1 MGWEAVVVG
10 LLAGVVAGLAFGR
23 WGRGGDGVGAGREL
37 DRRLAGISDSLDRRL
52 VDLDRRLYLGLDSV
66 QDAQAR
72 AADTAAQVRE
82 RVAVVAGVAEQVL
95 EQARGLSRLEDLLR
109 PPQARGAVGEL
120 LLEQLLA
127 QGLPHGAYRTQHVFR
142 SGARV
147 DAVLVVG
154 EAMVAVDSKFPLEA
168 FARMSVSA
176 DGDAARTLHRRAF
189 VRDARRH
196 VDAIADKY
204 ICPDEG
210 TYDFALCYLPSEA
223 VFYEFLREDPVGD
236 SCWRY
241 AVERRVFPASPTT
254 LYAYLVS
261 IGVGLKGLR
270 VEENARRV
278 LDALAALRG
287 DLDGFRTH
295 FELVGRHLGRA
306 KDRWQDAAHR
316 LDRFDGR
323 LAEASGR
330 ATDLDRG
337 LPEPEAEPGGTG
349 GRGSREPAEPG
360 QGHGGPGDE
369 EEQAGGGEDHRD
381 LLLLL
386 DEADLGAELPI
397 DLLEV
402 AVAGGGE
409 EAGPGGL
416 GDPLQ
421 GEGVGR
427 DRDPAQVA
435 GLIGHVDHPPVGA
448 ERDGEHRHPELP
460 WRRRPPPSAGSGP
473 GCWPRPT
480 AAARPAAPRRRRLVG
495 RRAGRRPGRSCRSR
509 AASAAA

>member
-1 MGWEAVVVG
+1 VLLTGPFGGLTEDVREFLDLPDAAQLGFVFAAGGKASTGATGRRVPSWGAFDIPARMSPSPAWFALTGTTPALIAAAAMSGSRAPCFARGGQRQLAGRLSQGVGSVPANSDPYGEAGRVGWEAVVIG
-10 LLAGVVAGLAFGR
+10 LLAGAVAGLAFGR
-23 WGRGGDGVGAGREL
+23 WGRPGDGGGGREL
-37 DRRLAGISDSLDRRL
+37 DRRLAGISDNLDRRL

-82 RVAVVAGVAEQVL
+82 RVAMVAGVAEQVL

-109 PPQARGAVGEL
+109 PPQARGALGEL

-127 QGLPHGAYRTQHVFR
+127 QGLPNTAYRTQHVFR

-154 EAMVAVDSKFPLEA
+154 EAMVAVDSKFPLDA
-168 FARMSVSA
+168 FARMSTAA

-223 VFYEFLREDPVGD
+223 VFYEFLREDPPGD

-306 KDRWQDAAHR
+306 RDRWQDAAHR

-323 LAEASGR
+323 LAEAAGR

-337 LPEPEAEPGGTG
+337 LPEPGPEAETGTG
-349 GRGSREPAEPG
+349 LTGTG
-360 QGHGGPGDE
+360 
-369 EEQAGGGEDHRD
+369 
-381 LLLLL
+381 
-386 DEADLGAELPI
+386 
-397 DLLEV
+397 
-402 AVAGGGE
+402 
-409 EAGPGGL
+409 
-416 GDPLQ
+416 
-421 GEGVGR
+421 
-427 DRDPAQVA
+427 
-435 GLIGHVDHPPVGA
+435 
-448 ERDGEHRHPELP
+448 
-460 WRRRPPPSAGSGP
+460 
-473 GCWPRPT
+473 
-480 AAARPAAPRRRRLVG
+480 
-495 RRAGRRPGRSCRSR
+495 
-509 AASAAA
+509 